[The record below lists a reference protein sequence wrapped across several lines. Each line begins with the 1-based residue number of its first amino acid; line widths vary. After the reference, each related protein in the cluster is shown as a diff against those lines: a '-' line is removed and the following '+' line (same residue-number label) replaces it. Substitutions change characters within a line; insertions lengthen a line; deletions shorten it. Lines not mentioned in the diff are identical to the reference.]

1 MRIKCFLDFQI
12 EEGLLDLTLED
23 DIKYEICLVLHSL
36 CDYLLRFRIEAIAN
50 FSTSF
55 IDEVQR
61 DQKKR
66 YTELKESKLPSA
78 VMAKKTKEFRCGPKD
93 QMNYIVRFK
102 EEESSMLD
110 LNEDIKT
117 NLTAFHQQLNKI
129 TQIKQRAVEEKAP
142 EPEEKSMV
150 AKIFTTLFFPEYSNG
165 KSIDS
170 AEGHVE
176 EITEKL
182 NELQE
187 APPAEAFMSKFF
199 SSLFGFSF
207 KKANLI

>member
-1 MRIKCFLDFQI
+1 M
-12 EEGLLDLTLED
+12 LDLNLED

-36 CDYLLRFRIEAIAN
+36 CDYILRFRIEAIAN

-55 IDEVQR
+55 IDQVQK

-78 VMAKKTKEFRCGPKD
+78 VMAKKTKEFRCGAKD

-102 EEESSMLD
+102 DEESSMLD
-110 LNEDIKT
+110 LNEEIKSS
-117 NLTAFHQQLNKI
+117 LTAFHEKLNKI
-129 TQIKQRAVEEKAP
+129 TQIKQRAIEEKAP

-150 AKIFTTLFFPEYSNG
+150 SKIFTTLFFPEYSNG

-182 NELQE
+182 AELE
-187 APPAEAFMSKFF
+187 ELPPAEPFLSKLCFQPD
-199 SSLFGFSF
+199 LHI
-207 KKANLI
+207 K